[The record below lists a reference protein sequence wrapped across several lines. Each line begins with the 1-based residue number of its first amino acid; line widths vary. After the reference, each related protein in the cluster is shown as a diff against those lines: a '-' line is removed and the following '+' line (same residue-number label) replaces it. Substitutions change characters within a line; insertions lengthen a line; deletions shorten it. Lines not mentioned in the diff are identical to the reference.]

1 MQPQQW
7 KPGKESKA
15 RKNILKGSTWSW
27 CIGSWVV
34 VERETLRGFRERRSG
49 SAPSGVNWVFFPS
62 KLGGGRKVFNLLI
75 LYWPWFFFSP
85 YILSFICTVVIWNS
99 WLASYLE
106 IWFVF
111 HPLMCEGN
119 LALNKYRNFVDK
131 EKVYEGRE
139 RLLFLKTVDKH
150 KKIKFIWVRK

>member
-1 MQPQQW
+1 MQPKQW

-15 RKNILKGSTWSW
+15 RKNILKGSTWGW

-34 VERETLRGFRERRSG
+34 VERETLRGFTERRSG

-62 KLGGGRKVFNLLI
+62 KLGGRKVFNLLI
-75 LYWPWFFFSP
+75 LYWPWIFF
-85 YILSFICTVVIWNS
+85 LTLHFIFYMHCCDLKLGIDKLPWN
-99 WLASYLE
+99 L
-106 IWFVF
+106 ICF

-131 EKVYEGRE
+131 EMVYEGRE
-139 RLLFLKTVDKH
+139 ITFS
-150 KKIKFIWVRK
+150 